1 MGSQKDSVDVIF
13 DTASDWLSVEGNLCT
28 NCEGNTF
35 SVTES
40 STADQVGSIISERS
54 YGGTNLKGFE
64 YTDRVCV
71 TTNECVNDFEFF
83 LINE

>member
-13 DTASDWLSVEGNLCT
+13 DTASDWLSVEGNICE

-35 SVTES
+35 AVTFS
-40 STADQVGSIISERS
+40 NTADQVSSETSERS
-54 YGGTNLKGFE
+54 YGGTLLTGWE

-71 TTNECVNDFEFF
+71 TTNDCVNDFEFF
-83 LINE
+83 LISK